1 MSGLSVDVTDFNKLT
16 ADLNRAGPLAL
27 RKISQLVKKTI
38 FDTQRDAQAFC
49 PVETGNLRNS
59 FVTEFISTGSSFTG
73 LTGPTAEYGEY
84 VELGTSR
91 QAPAAYV
98 GPAVDRNT
106 PPFVSALTALA
117 GDLL

>member
-1 MSGLSVDVTDFNKLT
+1 MSGLSVDVTDFNKLA
-16 ADLNRAGPLAL
+16 ADLGKVGFRVTRTAGQ
-27 RKISQLVKKTI
+27 IVTKTI

-49 PVETGNLRNS
+49 SVDTGNLRNS
-59 FVTEFISTGSSFTG
+59 FVTEVRGLTGV
-73 LTGPTAEYGEY
+73 TGPTAEYGEY

-106 PPFVSALTALA
+106 PPFVAALTALA

>member
-1 MSGLSVDVTDFNKLT
+1 MSGLSVDVTDFNKLA
-16 ADLNRAGPLAL
+16 ADLGKVGARTTYRAA
-27 RKISQLVKKTI
+27 KIVRKTI

-49 PVETGNLRNS
+49 PVDTGNLRNS
-59 FVTEFISTGSSFTG
+59 FVTEVIGLTGV
-73 LTGPTAEYGEY
+73 TGPTAEYGEY

-106 PPFVSALTALA
+106 PPFVAALEQLA